1 MKFEIILP
9 LLCFLFD
16 PLTKALQDMEFYDKL
31 VDRFQDPSKVKNR
44 AAVRSRCN
52 NNYLKLSK
60 ENVLRNIML
69 SH

>member
-31 VDRFQDPSKVKNR
+31 VDRFQDPGLARKKKADTWSPFTFFYPRRVVSYR
-44 AAVRSRCN
+44 
-52 NNYLKLSK
+52 
-60 ENVLRNIML
+60 
-69 SH
+69 